1 MTNVRIT
8 LGRALGVFCASMVCF
23 GLMWN
28 LAPPTSSRI
37 AILAGSAVVLFV
49 GVMWRWRSVA
59 GVRVSEPSQQ
69 STRRRMA
76 RSSRTKPATNRH
88 RRRRNVIGT
97 RRRPSSRTFGD
108 LERSHA
114 LFDTPL
120 YVNSPARKFPQNERH
135 SRNIH

>member
-8 LGRALGVFCASMVCF
+8 LGRALGVFCASMVCL
-23 GLMWN
+23 GLMWI

-37 AILAGSAVVLFV
+37 AVLAGLPVVLFV
-49 GVMWRWRSVA
+49 GVMWLWRWVA
-59 GVRVSEPSQQ
+59 DVGVSQPSQQ
-69 STRRRMA
+69 STKRRMA
-76 RSSRTKPATNRH
+76 RSARTKPTTNRH

-135 SRNIH
+135 SHNIH